1 MLTRNK
7 YPSLTPFVIMHFTTV
22 ISGALLSAAIVS
34 AKTIEVQVGS
44 SGLTYTPN
52 NVTAAVGDEVQFTFY
67 PMDHNVVQASF
78 ANPCIPMD
86 GGFYSGFMP
95 TSSGPANKTFT
106 ITVNNTNPIW
116 FYCGQGTHCESGMV
130 GVINQAYVLLPSSFH
145 DTENLYTDMKDSA
158 TGNETIN
165 AFAAAAKTVSKSVN
179 PTTVQGGVLNPLSSS
194 AVTPSSSSTASA
206 ASPTMSSSSTASA
219 ASPTMSK
226 GAAPVIG
233 KSKAL
238 AGFAAVAGVAAWIL

>member
-7 YPSLTPFVIMHFTTV
+7 YPSLTPIVIMHFTTV

-44 SGLTYTPN
+44 SGLTFTPN

-67 PMDHNVVQASF
+67 PADHNVVQGSF
-78 ANPCIPMD
+78 ANPCMPMD

-106 ITVNNTNPIW
+106 ITVNNTTPIW
-116 FYCGQGTHCESGMV
+116 FYCGQGKHCESGMV
-130 GVINQAYVLLPSSFH
+130 GVINQAYALLPSSFH

-158 TGNETIN
+158 TGNKTIDT
-165 AFAAAAKTVSKSVN
+165 FAEAAKTVSKSEN
-179 PTTVQGGVLNPLSSS
+179 PTTVQGGVLKALSSS
-194 AVTPSSSSTASA
+194 AVTPSSSSSASA
-206 ASPTMSSSSTASA
+206 ASPTMS
-219 ASPTMSK
+219 M

-233 KSKAL
+233 KSRAL